1 MSTVSTFHS
10 THASPTIPSG
20 HVVVTWPL
28 SQDLMAEWWFPE
40 EAQLITGGLLE
51 EIFGGCAYVIPRKRV
66 KTDLVGVHSPQDVKD
81 AIEEVSDEY
90 PSEERAG
97 S

>member
-1 MSTVSTFHS
+1 
-10 THASPTIPSG
+10 
-20 HVVVTWPL
+20 
-28 SQDLMAEWWFPE
+28 
-40 EAQLITGGLLE
+40 
-51 EIFGGCAYVIPRKRV
+51 VIPRKRV